1 MLKQRGYQSYESSTG
16 EFQSEN
22 VHPDH
27 VLG

>member
-1 MLKQRGYQSYESSTG
+1 MLKRRGYQSYESSTG

-27 VLG
+27 MLG